1 MNMNKILDIAI
12 EKDASDVHMIY
23 GNKPMLRIARDLI
36 EIEDMEVLKEEDMT
50 EAYDYLVKGNVDK
63 DEVYR
68 LSKKLDI
75 YSMLIRSILVVLP
88 VFVSTDN
95 NTPLI
100 RQGPL
105 SL

>member
-1 MNMNKILDIAI
+1 MGAEGAKQA
-12 EKDASDVHMIY
+12 AVY
-23 GNKPMLRIARDLI
+23 GA
-36 EIEDMEVLKEEDMT
+36 
-50 EAYDYLVKGNVDK
+50 A
-63 DEVYR
+63 
-68 LSKKLDI
+68 LSKRQQEMDLQTCPTLFTGVPNTFQSLIVPLFTEVSLLHTMINDSPYTCKELSEKLDI